1 MSIVLVRVDDR
12 LVHGQVVVGWV
23 QALGATRIALV
34 DDDVRANSW
43 EQELYELGMPP
54 GLALEFASV
63 PEAAERVP
71 EWRAAREKVIVLVG
85 SVDAVV
91 RLCHAAGGIDRVNVG
106 GLHDATGRRQRLPYV
121 YLSNEEA
128 ARLTGLAGNGVRV
141 TVQDVP
147 TVKPVPIEG
156 LR

>member
-12 LVHGQVVVGWV
+12 LVHGQVVVGWG
-23 QALGATRIALV
+23 QALGATRVALV

-71 EWRAAREKVIVLVG
+71 EWLESKDKVIVLVG
-85 SVDAVV
+85 GVDTLA
-91 RLCHAAGGIDRVNVG
+91 RLCHASADIDCVNVG

-121 YLSNEEA
+121 YLSDEEVA
-128 ARLTGLAGNGVRV
+128 TLAGLAGDGVRV
-141 TVQDVP
+141 TAQDLP
-147 TVKPVPIEG
+147 TAKPIPIEG
-156 LR
+156 LQ